1 MFVYI
6 LSITTN
12 YDMTSTK
19 GAFNRKRRLQTSS
32 SSRHLVYEAGTDWL
46 KSFLTGFDSGSGPTK
61 DDAQTRSQAAST
73 GSFKLWGSLPFDL
86 DLQGTGGAGS
96 KETEYP
102 FYAHSISSFLCGG
115 TLIHRD
121 IILTAAQCS
130 GSFINGVVVG
140 GIQLDGSDGTFMHIE
155 SELVHPDYNA
165 VTGDNNVMIV
175 KLAQTTNAS
184 VAVLNFDN
192 QVPIA
197 GDALTIVGFAP
208 EETFSVGGILQSV
221 GVETYRN
228 DLCDISDSQ
237 LCSGAETGGT
247 VRCAKDR

>member
-1 MFVYI
+1 METPPPHRLRRSRLDAPRQIQDPVPGNALFPLGRRAPLAAIVFVYI

-46 KSFLTGFDSGSGPTK
+46 KSFLTGFDSGPTK

-102 FYAHSISSFLCGG
+102 FYVQLKNVFEILKFYGVNRNFILFLYIIDIYSSF
-115 TLIHRD
+115 
-121 IILTAAQCS
+121 
-130 GSFINGVVVG
+130 
-140 GIQLDGSDGTFMHIE
+140 
-155 SELVHPDYNA
+155 
-165 VTGDNNVMIV
+165 
-175 KLAQTTNAS
+175 
-184 VAVLNFDN
+184 
-192 QVPIA
+192 
-197 GDALTIVGFAP
+197 
-208 EETFSVGGILQSV
+208 
-221 GVETYRN
+221 
-228 DLCDISDSQ
+228 
-237 LCSGAETGGT
+237 
-247 VRCAKDR
+247 